1 MGVVVARSATELCCH
16 AALLELA
23 QLLCK
28 AVYVYHYLL
37 AKACRRCR
45 LSVCLGEHRY
55 VFPLVGIL
63 LQLCD
68 KFLNEGIICLLQSL
82 LD

>member
-1 MGVVVARSATELCCH
+1 MGVIVASCATKLSSH

-23 QLLCK
+23 QLLGET
-28 AVYVYHYLL
+28 VYIYHNLL

-45 LSVCLGEHRY
+45 LAVSLGEHRH
-55 VFPLVGIL
+55 VLPLVGIL
-63 LQLCD
+63 LQLCNEL
-68 KFLNEGIICLLQSL
+68 LNERIICLFESL

>member
-1 MGVVVARSATELCCH
+1 MGVVVAGCATELCCH

-23 QLLCK
+23 QLFGE
-28 AVYVYHYLL
+28 AVYIHHNLL
-37 AKACRRCR
+37 AEACRRCR
-45 LSVCLGEHRY
+45 LTVSLGEHGH

-63 LQLCD
+63 LQLCYQLLD
-68 KFLNEGIICLLQSL
+68 ERIICLLESL